1 MLENSLTIYKS
12 HLKEDH
18 IIFGWILC
26 ILGNAYRDQMNY
38 NQSIELLQKAL
49 EVNEKHYGRNH
60 IKIAYTFCDLAST
73 NFALGYNKDALEYI
87 NKAVAILDHGQHL
100 YKYKPYEILADYH
113 LSEAKK
119 SENGMISH
127 HDYHKSKAKE
137 YFAKALDIVQKNF
150 PNNSAHITRIQSKI
164 SKASD

>member
-1 MLENSLTIYKS
+1 
-12 HLKEDH
+12 
-18 IIFGWILC
+18 
-26 ILGNAYRDQMNY
+26 MNY
-38 NQSIELLQKAL
+38 DQSIELLQKAL

-60 IKIAYTFCDLAST
+60 IKIAYTLCDLAST
-73 NFALGYNKDALEYI
+73 NFALGYNKAALEYV
-87 NKAVAILDHGQHL
+87 NKAVDILDHGQHL

-119 SENGMISH
+119 SENGMISY

-137 YFAKALDIVQKNF
+137 CLTKALDIVQKNF

>member
-1 MLENSLTIYKS
+1 
-12 HLKEDH
+12 
-18 IIFGWILC
+18 
-26 ILGNAYRDQMNY
+26 MNY
-38 NQSIELLQKAL
+38 DQSIELLQKAL

-60 IKIAYTFCDLAST
+60 IKIAYTLCDLAST
-73 NFALGYNKDALEYI
+73 NFALGYNKAALEYV
-87 NKAVAILDHGQHL
+87 NKAVDILDHGQHL